1 MKPCEIIKLL
11 RSDNSKLFKQEVISQ
26 HMDNEEFV
34 EGLKYALT
42 PLITYGVQSVP
53 PIMDHYRA
61 YTYNEELSESTWPRF
76 KELLDKL
83 SRRELTGHAARDAI
97 IKVEGGCC
105 SDTWNDWYRP
115 ILLKDFKAG
124 FSEKTVNKV
133 AKGTIPVFGCML
145 ARDGAKEEKKLVGQV
160 LIENKYDGVRCIAI
174 VQNNTAI
181 LYSRNGKVFPNFPH
195 IEAALSKPEFNNMV
209 FDGEIMSENFQAL
222 MKQVYRKT
230 DVDTSDAYMALFDV
244 LDLVEFN
251 AGKGACT
258 TVERKQILAELPFDE
273 CIRKVD
279 FTQVNLDTEEGQQ
292 IFKNMNKIA
301 IAEGYEGLMVKPVG
315 SIYEC
320 KRSASWLKIKP
331 IIEVTLT
338 IIDIEEGQGKF
349 EGTTGALVCEGIDD
363 GVIIGVN
370 VGSGL
375 TDEMRESIWNNRD
388 DVIGQLVEIRADAIT
403 QAENGEYSLR
413 FPRFKT
419 FRGFEIGE
427 KL

>member
-26 HMDNEEFV
+26 HMDNEQFV

-251 AGKGACT
+251 AGKGECT

-349 EGTTGALVCEGIDD
+349 EGTAGALVCEGIDD

>member
-1 MKPCEIIKLL
+1 MKPCEIIQLL
-11 RSDNSKLFKQEVISQ
+11 RTDNSKLFKLDILSKN
-26 HMDNEEFV
+26 MDNEEFV

-42 PLITYGVQSVP
+42 PLITYGTKDVP
-53 PIMDHYRA
+53 PITDHYRA
-61 YTYNEELSESTWPRF
+61 YTYNEELSQSTWPKF

-83 SRRELTGHAARDAI
+83 ISRELTGHAARDAI
-97 IKVEGGCC
+97 IEIEEGCC

-124 FSEKTVNKV
+124 FSERSVNKV
-133 AKGTIPVFGCML
+133 AKGTIQVFGCML
-145 ARDGAKEEKKLVGQV
+145 AKDGKDGKGLVGEC

-174 VQNNTAI
+174 VQNNTAT

-222 MKQVYRKT
+222 MKQVYRKS
-230 DVDTSDAYMALFDV
+230 DVQTEDAYLALFDV
-244 LDLVEFN
+244 LDLAEFN

-258 TVERKQILAELPFDE
+258 TIERKQILAELPFDE

-279 FTQVNLDTEEGQQ
+279 FTRVNLDTEEGQQ
-292 IFKNMNKIA
+292 IFKNMNRIA

-349 EGTTGALVCEGIDD
+349 EGTTGALVCEGIED
-363 GVIIGVN
+363 GDLIGVN

>member
-1 MKPCEIIKLL
+1 MKPWDIIELL
-11 RSDNSKLFKQEVISQ
+11 RSDNGKLFKQATIADNI
-26 HMDNEEFV
+26 DNEEFV
-34 EGLKYALT
+34 EGLQYALT
-42 PLITYGVQSVP
+42 PLITYGVQTVP
-53 PIMDHYRA
+53 NA
-61 YTYNEELSESTWPRF
+61 ELLGEPGPGLEWPEF
-76 KELLDKL
+76 KILLDKL
-83 SRRELTGHAARDAI
+83 IARELTGHAARDAI
-97 IKVEGGCC
+97 VDSMVLSTVEQ
-105 SDTWNDWYRP
+105 WNNWYRP

-124 FSEKTVNKV
+124 FSERSVNKV
-133 AKGTIPVFGCML
+133 AKGTIQVFGCML
-145 ARDGAKEEKKLVGQV
+145 AKDGKDGKGLVGEC

-174 VQNNTAI
+174 VQNNTAV
-181 LYSRNGKVFPNFPH
+181 LHSRNGKVFPNFPH

-222 MKQVYRKT
+222 MKQVYRKS
-230 DVDTSDAYMALFDV
+230 DVQTEDAYLALFDV
-244 LDLVEFN
+244 LDLAEFN
-251 AGKGACT
+251 AGKGACNT
-258 TVERKQILAELPFDE
+258 IERKQILAELPFDQ

-279 FTQVNLDTEEGQQ
+279 FRRVNLDTEEGQQ

-349 EGTTGALVCEGIDD
+349 EGTTGALVCEGIED
-363 GVIIGVN
+363 GDLIGVN

>member
-1 MKPCEIIKLL
+1 MKPWDIIELL
-11 RSDNSKLFKQEVISQ
+11 RSDNSKLFKQATIADNI
-26 HMDNEEFV
+26 DNEEFV

-53 PIMDHYRA
+53 NA
-61 YTYNEELSESTWPRF
+61 ELLGDPGPGLEWPEF
-76 KELLDKL
+76 KILLDKL
-83 SRRELTGHAARDAI
+83 IARELTGHAARDAI
-97 IKVEGGCC
+97 VDSMVLSTVEQ
-105 SDTWNDWYRP
+105 WNNWYRP
-115 ILLKDFKAG
+115 ILLKDLKAG

-133 AKGTIPVFGCML
+133 QKGTIPVFGCML
-145 ARDGAKEEKKLVGQV
+145 ARDGAKEEKKLVGDV

-174 VQNNTAI
+174 VQNNTAV
-181 LYSRNGKVFPNFPH
+181 LHSRNGKVFPNFPH
-195 IEAALSKPEFNNMV
+195 IEEALSKPQFNNMV

-230 DVDTSDAYMALFDV
+230 NVDTSDAYLALFDV
-244 LDLVEFN
+244 LDLSEFN
-251 AGKGACT
+251 AGEGKYNT
-258 TVERKQILAELPFDE
+258 LERKQILAELPFDE

-279 FTQVNLDTEEGQQ
+279 FTRVNLDTSEGQQ

-301 IAEGYEGLMVKPVG
+301 IAEGYEGLMVKPIEA
-315 SIYEC
+315 IYQC

-338 IIDIEEGQGKF
+338 VVDIEEGQGKF
-349 EGTTGALVCEGIDD
+349 EGTSGALVCEGVDD
-363 GVIIGVN
+363 GVNIKVN

-375 TDEMRESIWNNRD
+375 TDENREEIWKD
-388 DVIGQLVEIRADAIT
+388 KESVIGQLVEIRADAIT

-419 FRGFEIGE
+419 FRGFNKSE
-427 KL
+427 KI

>member
-1 MKPCEIIKLL
+1 MKPCKIIQLL
-11 RSDNSKLFKQEVISQ
+11 RTDNSKLFKLDILSKN
-26 HMDNEEFV
+26 MDNEEFV

-42 PLITYGVQSVP
+42 PLITYGTKDVP
-53 PIMDHYRA
+53 PITDHYRA
-61 YTYNEELSESTWPRF
+61 YTYNEELSQSTWPKF

-83 SRRELTGHAARDAI
+83 ISRELTGHAARDAI
-97 IKVEGGCC
+97 IEIEEGCC

-124 FSEKTVNKV
+124 FSERSVNKV
-133 AKGTIPVFGCML
+133 AKGTIQVFGCML
-145 ARDGAKEEKKLVGQV
+145 AKDGKDGKGLVGEC

-174 VQNNTAI
+174 VQNNTAV
-181 LYSRNGKVFPNFPH
+181 LHSRNGKVFPNFPH

-222 MKQVYRKT
+222 MKQVYRKS
-230 DVDTSDAYMALFDV
+230 DVQTEDAYLALFDV
-244 LDLVEFN
+244 LDLAEFN
-251 AGKGACT
+251 AGKGACNT
-258 TVERKQILAELPFDE
+258 IERKQILAELPFDQ

-279 FTQVNLDTEEGQQ
+279 FTRVNLDTEEGQQ

-349 EGTTGALVCEGIDD
+349 EGTTGALVCEGIED
-363 GVIIGVN
+363 GDLIGVN

>member
-1 MKPCEIIKLL
+1 MKPWDIIELL
-11 RSDNSKLFKQEVISQ
+11 RSDNSKLFKQATIADNI
-26 HMDNEEFV
+26 DNEEFV

-53 PIMDHYRA
+53 NA
-61 YTYNEELSESTWPRF
+61 ELLGEPGPGLEWPEF
-76 KELLDKL
+76 KILLDKL
-83 SRRELTGHAARDAI
+83 IARELTGHAARDAI
-97 IKVEGGCC
+97 VDSMVLSTVEQ
-105 SDTWNDWYRP
+105 WNNWYRP
-115 ILLKDFKAG
+115 ILLKDLKAG

-133 AKGTIPVFGCML
+133 QKGTIPVFGCML
-145 ARDGAKEEKKLVGQV
+145 ARDGAKEEKKLVGDV

-174 VQNNTAI
+174 VQNNTAV
-181 LYSRNGKVFPNFPH
+181 LHSRNGKVFPNFPH
-195 IEAALSKPEFNNMV
+195 IEEALSKPQFNNMV

-230 DVDTSDAYMALFDV
+230 NVDTSDAYLALFDV
-244 LDLVEFN
+244 LDLSEFN
-251 AGKGACT
+251 AGEGKYNT
-258 TVERKQILAELPFDE
+258 LERKQILAELPFDE

-279 FTQVNLDTEEGQQ
+279 FTRVNLDTSEGQQ

-301 IAEGYEGLMVKPVG
+301 IAEGYEGLMVKPVT
-315 SIYEC
+315 SLYEC

-338 IIDIEEGQGKF
+338 VIDIEEGQGKF
-349 EGTTGALVCEGIDD
+349 EGTTGALVCEGIED
-363 GVIIGVN
+363 GDLIGVN